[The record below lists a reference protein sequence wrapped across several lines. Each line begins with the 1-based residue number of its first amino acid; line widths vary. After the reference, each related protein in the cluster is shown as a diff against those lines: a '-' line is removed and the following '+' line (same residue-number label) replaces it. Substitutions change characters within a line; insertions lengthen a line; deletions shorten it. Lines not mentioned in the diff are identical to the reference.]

1 MSELT
6 KALVDLASIDAY
18 PTPTMNESD
27 FVKFLLPLIANVDNV
42 KDIDMTI
49 WLTAAG
55 NAHRQ
60 IDVIGPTKQ
69 VLFTVPALLAR
80 VPTINP
86 SIDRDS
92 ADVSSIV
99 HHYGALRKVEHP
111 VTADLWFAEAMR
123 SSIIPV
129 DEQEHVNNLKA
140 WLDIYFRYGISTDRL
155 LNGGTTTLS
164 PKPNETIA
172 ATATPADDMS
182 GDFDDL

>member
-1 MSELT
+1 MSELST
-6 KALVDLASIDAY
+6 ALVDLASINAY
-18 PTPTMNESD
+18 PTPTINETD
-27 FVKFLLPLIANVDNV
+27 FVKFLLPLIANVDGR

-49 WLTAAG
+49 WLTIAG

-60 IDVIGPTKQ
+60 IDVINQAKE

-92 ADVSSIV
+92 VDVSSIV
-99 HHYGALRKVEHP
+99 HHYGALRKVENP

-123 SSIIPV
+123 SSIIPL
-129 DEQEHVNNLKA
+129 DEQDHVINLKS
-140 WLDIYFRYGISTDRL
+140 WIDIYLRYGIPTERL
-155 LNGGTTTLS
+155 LNGGTTTLA
-164 PKPNETIA
+164 PHPLVTIA
-172 ATATPADDMS
+172 ATTAGDDMS